1 MKCRLCVFPT
11 RIRRFVLHFNCA
23 YFNYTTR
30 CRDNA
35 TLLPPFVSP
44 SSLSLLSLYTS
55 VANGASHFE
64 FFKPK
69 IQLRAASNGIE
80 AYDEKPLSCINQ
92 KMQVATLHS
101 PPPSSLS
108 CLASESFA
116 LRQFETRLRA
126 LSAP

>member
-35 TLLPPFVSP
+35 TPLPPP
-44 SSLSLLSLYTS
+44 SCLPLSFYTS

-101 PPPSSLS
+101 PPSPSRS

>member
-35 TLLPPFVSP
+35 TALPPS
-44 SSLSLLSLYTS
+44 SYLSLSLPSPFTLLWPMVRVILS
-55 VANGASHFE
+55 

-69 IQLRAASNGIE
+69 ILLRAASNGIE
-80 AYDEKPLSCINQ
+80 ANDEKPLSCINQ
-92 KMQVATLHS
+92 KMQVATLHN
-101 PPPSSLS
+101 PLLPLS
-108 CLASESFA
+108 CRASESFA